1 MREKV
6 TDSWRENERANKS
19 HTTFGLKAKS
29 AQAPGFR
36 GHGLA
41 LTAGRG
47 AAAIALV
54 GATVKMVRIGLGGV
68 ADFVGWRRSAEKMTV
83 PVVPEQVP
91 SNKHSNR

>member
-6 TDSWRENERANKS
+6 TDSWRENERANKA

-41 LTAGRG
+41 VTAGRG

-54 GATVKMVRIGLGGV
+54 GATVKMVRDGLGGV
-68 ADFVGWRRSAEKMTV
+68 GDFSWLAAQRRKTTV
-83 PVVPEQVP
+83 PVVPEYVP

>member
-36 GHGLA
+36 GHSLA
-41 LTAGRG
+41 VSAGRG

-54 GATVKMVRIGLGGV
+54 GATVKMVRIGLAELRIFLIGG
-68 ADFVGWRRSAEKMTV
+68 AAQKNDDAGGL
-83 PVVPEQVP
+83 
-91 SNKHSNR
+91 

>member
-41 LTAGRG
+41 VTAGRG

-54 GATVKMVRIGLGGV
+54 GATVKMVRIGLGGA
-68 ADFVGWRRSAEKMTV
+68 ADFSWLAAQRRKTMA
-83 PVVPEQVP
+83 PVVPE
-91 SNKHSNR
+91 